1 MILDD
6 GGIFP
11 IHCPSLT
18 SSSFFG
24 FISTIALQNKN
35 DVDKTFRKINSI
47 LPVTIIGFAFPTFA
61 LFNFFINYV
70 VWEMVAYFIVALLI
84 SFLGL
89 IFSREINEII
99 FKVNGK
105 ENKTSKVPIDFKF
118 SSWLLAILLFIG
130 VTFLIFN
137 FSFYTPKYDIKYSD
151 SGEDATMIKRVYDIR
166 GLIDDKIIVAY
177 GDTYAYINFNE
188 LLSSHNSSDAL
199 MTIVATSIKSPF
211 GLIETKENKKITSFR
226 EKPILNYYMGYSLFF
241 KKLIEIGKMNAYIDD
256 KLVITFNTQ
265 SQRKMSNNIFQYY
278 TDWKPENEE

>member
-1 MILDD
+1 MENPKVVILC
-6 GGIFP
+6 GGKGVRLKPLTNNIPKPLVEIGGKPILHQAVDLYSQRGFKDFIF
-11 IHCPSLT
+11 C
-18 SSSFFG
+18 
-24 FISTIALQNKN
+24 
-35 DVDKTFRKINSI
+35 
-47 LPVTIIGFAFPTFA
+47 IGYKGH
-61 LFNFFINYV
+61 LIK
-70 VWEMVAYFIVALLI
+70 EYF
-84 SFLGL
+84 
-89 IFSREINEII
+89 
-99 FKVNGK
+99 
-105 ENKTSKVPIDFKF
+105 SKF
-118 SSWLLAILLFIG
+118 
-130 VTFLIFN
+130 
-137 FSFYTPKYDIKYSD
+137 PKYDIKYSD

-226 EKPILNYYMGYSLFF
+226 EKPILNYYMGYSIIEKEAFKYITEDLLKIKGEEGWTLFF